1 MGEQFMSQAE
11 VNVAAQDFAKSLRQI
26 YTTVVD
32 AALASQ
38 ERNVQFARSIFEH
51 GVDELKSQS
60 DTARDVVQS
69 VAQQASTQRATVES
83 LAQQSVDAYMDY
95 LQSVISFYAKGLEAV
110 RQATE

>member
-1 MGEQFMSQAE
+1 MSQAD
-11 VNVAAQDFAKSLRQI
+11 VNAATADFAKSLRQI

-38 ERNVQFARSIFEH
+38 ERNVTFAQSIFER

-60 DTARDVVQS
+60 DTARDVVQT
-69 VAQQASTQRATVES
+69 VAQQTSAQRATVETF
-83 LAQQSVDAYMDY
+83 AQQSVDAYMNY
-95 LQSVISFYAKGLEAV
+95 LQNAASFYAKGLEAI